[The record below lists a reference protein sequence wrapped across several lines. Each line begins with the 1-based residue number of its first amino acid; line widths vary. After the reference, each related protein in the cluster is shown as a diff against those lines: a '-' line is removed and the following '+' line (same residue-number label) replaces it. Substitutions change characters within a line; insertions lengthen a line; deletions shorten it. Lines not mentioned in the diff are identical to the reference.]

1 MFVANAPFS
10 LRTLAI
16 FMPLMTRRL
25 SKRTIPRRSPQ
36 PHFPPKIAWFQAE
49 TDRNWGWVTEFLLVV
64 FQEEMSFNPRIR
76 GFADPVFS
84 RFQPLQTSPRIS
96 KARPPNL
103 VSSSL
108 SASNHFILHSIKTL
122 IKNPISQCPPFFRH
136 PIPTKAMKKFPH
148 PPT

>member
-84 RFQPLQTSPRIS
+84 RFQPLQTFTPHFKSKTSKSGELLAIS
-96 KARPPNL
+96 KQ
-103 VSSSL
+103 SFYL
-108 SASNHFILHSIKTL
+108 S
-122 IKNPISQCPPFFRH
+122 
-136 PIPTKAMKKFPH
+136 
-148 PPT
+148 